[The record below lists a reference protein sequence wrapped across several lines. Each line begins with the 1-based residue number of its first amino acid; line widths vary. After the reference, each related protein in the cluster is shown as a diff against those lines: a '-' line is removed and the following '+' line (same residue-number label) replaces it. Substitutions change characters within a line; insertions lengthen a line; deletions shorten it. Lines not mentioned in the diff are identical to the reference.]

1 MNGSIN
7 QHWCHLI
14 IDQDALVRSA
24 NEKARLLLAAET
36 LIGSRVMTVLPWLR
50 LNWLSGELVP
60 RLVKTS
66 ISEKVL
72 LDIIPVEENPG
83 WHEVYFRRFNDYN
96 DTDHLWCEV
105 ADSAIGVQ
113 KFIDTFYDGIVV
125 SDGQGKI
132 LAVNNSFTVISG
144 LKREMTVGRGVQ
156 KLLDDD
162 VIPDSC
168 LLEAVEKLEA
178 CSSVIKFANGKE
190 AVVSST
196 PLTDKMGRVIR
207 VISDVR
213 DISDLNTLH
222 EKLRNAKDLA
232 KGFQRELKAIQ
243 VSKPDA
249 GQSLTHS
256 KAMEQ
261 LYELVRKV
269 ADTDLQL
276 LISGE
281 SGVGKTAL
289 AKKIHTI
296 SERSATGNFI
306 HVNCSAIPE
315 SLLESELFGF
325 EEGAFTGAK
334 KSKAGLFELAN
345 KGTLFL
351 DEIGDMPMA
360 LQSKLLN
367 VLQEGK
373 FYRVGGTREIA
384 VDVRIIAATNTKLDQ
399 LMSRGRFRQ
408 DLFYRLNVIPIRIPP
423 LCERQED
430 IPPLIALYL
439 DKANQRYRKDKT
451 ISPEVTDILLKYKWP
466 GNIRELINLIER
478 MVVIVD
484 EPVIELRHLI
494 DIAENADLTSL
505 IHTSG
510 KIAGLTG
517 AKKLWQPSLPLK
529 DIVSLL
535 EDEII
540 EEAIT
545 ACGSLK
551 EASRSLG
558 VDVTTL
564 IRKRNKSAS
573 KKSS

>member
-1 MNGSIN
+1 MMNRSIN

-14 IDQDALVRSA
+14 IDHEAVVRSA
-24 NEKARLLLAAET
+24 NEKARMLLKADS
-36 LIGSRVMTVLPWLR
+36 LIGSRVTEVLPWLR
-50 LNWLSGELVP
+50 LNWLGGELVP

-66 ISEKVL
+66 MSEKVL
-72 LDIIPVEENPG
+72 LDIFPLEDNPG
-83 WHEVYFRRFNDYN
+83 WNEVFFRRFGDFNDI
-96 DTDHLWCEV
+96 DHLWCEV

-132 LAVNNSFTVISG
+132 LAVNNAFIVISG
-144 LKREMTVGRGVQ
+144 LKREMTVGKGVQ
-156 KLLDDD
+156 ELLDDD
-162 VIPDSC
+162 IIPNSC
-168 LLEAVEKLEA
+168 MLQAIQKLEA

-243 VSKPDA
+243 VAKADNS
-249 GQSLTHS
+249 QSLTHS
-256 KAMEQ
+256 KTMEQ

-276 LISGE
+276 LITGE

-367 VLQEGK
+367 VLQESK
-373 FYRVGGTREIA
+373 FYRVGGTREII

-399 LMSRGRFRQ
+399 LISKGHFRQ
-408 DLFYRLNVIPIRIPP
+408 DLYYRLNVIPIRIPP
-423 LCERQED
+423 LSERQED

-439 DKANQRYRKDKT
+439 EKANQRYKKSKT

-484 EPVIELRHLI
+484 EPVIELSHII
-494 DIAENADLTSL
+494 DIAENTGLTNL

-510 KIAGLTG
+510 KIASLTG

-529 DIVSLL
+529 DIVALL

-540 EEAIT
+540 EEAI
-545 ACGSLK
+545 ASCGSLK
-551 EASRSLG
+551 EASKSLG

-564 IRKRNKSAS
+564 IRKRNKRSG
-573 KKSS
+573 KTT

>member
-14 IDQDALVRSA
+14 VDQDSVVRSA
-24 NEKARLLLAAET
+24 NEKARLLLT
-36 LIGSRVMTVLPWLR
+36 GQPLIGCRLAQVLPWLR
-50 LNWLSGELVP
+50 LNWLSGDLIP

-72 LDIIPVEENPG
+72 LDVIPVEEKPG
-83 WHEVYFRRFNDYN
+83 WNEVFFRRFNDYN
-96 DTDHLWCEV
+96 DIDHLWCEV
-105 ADSAIGVQ
+105 ADTTIGVQ

-125 SDGQGKI
+125 SDGLGKI
-132 LAVNNSFTVISG
+132 LAVNNAFIVISG
-144 LKREMTVGRGVQ
+144 LRREDIVAKRVQ
-156 KLLDDD
+156 ELVDDD
-162 VIPDSC
+162 VIPHSC
-168 LLEAVEKLEA
+168 LLQAIEKLEA

-213 DISDLNTLH
+213 DISELNTLH

-243 VSKPDA
+243 VSKADS
-249 GQSLTHS
+249 GQCLTHS

-276 LISGE
+276 LITGE

-289 AKKIHTI
+289 AKKIHSI
-296 SERSATGNFI
+296 SERSSTGNFI
-306 HVNCSAIPE
+306 HVNCSAIPD

-373 FYRVGGTREIA
+373 FYRVGGTREII

-399 LMSRGRFRQ
+399 LISKGLFRQ
-408 DLFYRLNVIPIRIPP
+408 DLYYRLNVIPIRIPP
-423 LCERQED
+423 LAERQED

-439 DKANQRYRKDKT
+439 ERANQRYKKDKT

-484 EPVIELRHLI
+484 EPVIELRHMI
-494 DIAENADLTSL
+494 DIAENTGLTSL

-517 AKKLWQPSLPLK
+517 TKKLWQPNLPLK

-540 EEAIT
+540 GEAIDS
-545 ACGSLK
+545 CGSLK
-551 EASRSLG
+551 EASKRLG

-564 IRKRNKSAS
+564 IRKRNKRAS
-573 KKSS
+573 KTS